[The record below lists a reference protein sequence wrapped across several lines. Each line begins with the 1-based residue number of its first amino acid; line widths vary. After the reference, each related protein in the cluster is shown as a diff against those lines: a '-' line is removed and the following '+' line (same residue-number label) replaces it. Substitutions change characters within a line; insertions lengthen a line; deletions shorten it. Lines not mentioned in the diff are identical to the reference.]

1 MKAFATSILIAI
13 SAIAL
18 AQNNPVRVIQNGR
31 TITPASQE
39 LASHLIALVESS
51 TVNSTR
57 YVNPR
62 DIWAKASSAPT
73 RVQAHF
79 SPAFKIRIEKADQ
92 SGKTPELIED
102 LLFAIQTTPFP
113 SQILLKTSHGY
124 QSVTKYSPCAS
135 VQFALA
141 SGLTFPNF
149 DLNSF
154 LEQNCK
160 DRD

>member
-1 MKAFATSILIAI
+1 M
-13 SAIAL
+13 
-18 AQNNPVRVIQNGR
+18 
-31 TITPASQE
+31 ITPASQE

-57 YVNPR
+57 YVNPK

-79 SPAFKIRIEKADQ
+79 SPAFRIQIEKADQ

-113 SQILLKTSHGY
+113 SQMLLKTSHGY

-135 VQFALA
+135 AQFALA

-154 LEQNCK
+154 FEQNCK